1 LTPPGPDLSGRVPVQ
16 ALVQR
21 PGLWGATVPGSLL
34 GERMVLAM
42 MDEEGLL
49 REGYTVIEYMEAA
62 LAHLLHS
69 FALSRA
75 TR

>member
-1 LTPPGPDLSGRVPVQ
+1 
-16 ALVQR
+16 
-21 PGLWGATVPGSLL
+21 
-34 GERMVLAM
+34 M
-42 MDEEGLL
+42 MDKEGLL
-49 REGYTVIEYMEAA
+49 REGYTVIEYTEAA

>member
-1 LTPPGPDLSGRVPVQ
+1 M
-16 ALVQR
+16 
-21 PGLWGATVPGSLL
+21 PGSLL

-42 MDEEGLL
+42 MDEDEKEGLL
-49 REGYTVIEYMEAA
+49 REGYTVIEYTEAA

>member
-1 LTPPGPDLSGRVPVQ
+1 
-16 ALVQR
+16 
-21 PGLWGATVPGSLL
+21 VPGSLL